1 MLWAKLSPPAPAAA
15 SAPAACIELRPLPSH
30 NRRACKGRAACVG
43 RDGTVA
49 AADPVAAWV
58 VGPKGSWTMAAAAL
72 ATPGAPVELAAAAP
86 DGPAA
91 QPPLDHLAAIGAPG
105 GAGEPVGSGQ
115 TLAAD
120 PLDGG
125 AAAYGAPAAS
135 AEPGAEAQPQQL
147 LQPLPDQQEEQ
158 APQDVQQPAD
168 QQEQQPEQQPQL
180 AAAAEAGQQAA
191 ADAFAAVSAQPGTAA
206 GSPADLDS
214 LLQQQLG
221 QPQQHAQI
229 EPPQQQQQAQQ
240 QAQQQQPD
248 AATAAAA
255 DEWGDDAEDA
265 DPNASTGLFIP
276 GTEGAHGGEA
286 WAWCAAGWRTA
297 GWHRRR
303 LLPHSSHAVPQAGA
317 CRQPALHPCTLQSR
331 RTLPCHHSHRL
342 HPPPCSLSA
351 PAEAPQQLTVAD
363 VNGMAAHV
371 EGQWSAEEEQEL
383 VSICTNEAHR
393 AVRVPCIEC
402 IKCKF
407 CSG

>member
-1 MLWAKLSPPAPAAA
+1 MAASGGGAGSCTPAAIHAAQLAWQPCTSVWVRLQAAAAPSEPYRQVGPRARPLACMAGHRRPRLLCRIAGPAWRHAPPPGLVLCCGLSLARLHQPRHRPLPPAL
-15 SAPAACIELRPLPSH
+15 SCRPLPSH
-30 NRRACKGRAACVG
+30 EARLQGRAACVG

-91 QPPLDHLAAIGAPG
+91 QPPLNRLAAIGAPE

-115 TLAAD
+115 PLAAD
-120 PLDGG
+120 PLGGG

-135 AEPGAEAQPQQL
+135 AEAGAEAQPQQL

-229 EPPQQQQQAQQ
+229 EPPLAPQQAQQ

-276 GTEGAHGGEA
+276 GTEGEHGGAA
-286 WAWCAAGWRTA
+286 WDWCAAGWRTA

-303 LLPHSSHAVPQAGA
+303 LLPHSSHAVP
-317 CRQPALHPCTLQSR
+317 P
-331 RTLPCHHSHRL
+331 
-342 HPPPCSLSA
+342 
-351 PAEAPQQLTVAD
+351 V
-363 VNGMAAHV
+363 
-371 EGQWSAEEEQEL
+371 
-383 VSICTNEAHR
+383 
-393 AVRVPCIEC
+393 
-402 IKCKF
+402 
-407 CSG
+407 